1 MYPGGTSGKE
11 SACQGRRC
19 KGYGLDPWVGKIT
32 WRRKWQPT
40 PVFFPGQSHGQRSLV
55 GYGSWGHKESDTT
68 EHMCTHTHTH
78 THTCAHTHTHVCTQ
92 RHMCAHMH
100 THTCVHT
107 CVCVHIHTRVHAHR
121 DTRTRVCVH
130 TCACTRIHTCAHT
143 HTMFPVCNYLIQISY
158 PPKDMR
164 SILPF
169 PDEDTEAQ
177 RPHMDL
183 QGQG

>member
-78 THTCAHTHTHVCTQ
+78 TRVLTHI
-92 RHMCAHMH
+92 HMCAHRD
-100 THTCVHT
+100 TCVHT
-107 CVCVHIHTRVHAHR
+107 CTRTHVCIHACVCTYIHVCMHTGTHVHACACTHVRAHAYTRVH
-121 DTRTRVCVH
+121 
-130 TCACTRIHTCAHT
+130 T
-143 HTMFPVCNYLIQISY
+143 HTLCSQSATISS
-158 PPKDMR
+158 R
-164 SILPF
+164 SHI
-169 PDEDTEAQ
+169 
-177 RPHMDL
+177 RPRT
-183 QGQG
+183 

>member
-1 MYPGGTSGKE
+1 MVKNLPAKAGDARDMGWIPGLG
-11 SACQGRRC
+11 
-19 KGYGLDPWVGKIT
+19 
-32 WRRKWQPT
+32 
-40 PVFFPGQSHGQRSLV
+40 RSLGGENGNPLQYSSLV
-55 GYGSWGHKESDTT
+55 NPMDRGAWWAMAHGVTKSQTQLST
-68 EHMCTHTHTH
+68 CARTHTHTH

-143 HTMFPVCNYLIQISY
+143 HTMFPVCNYLMQISY

>member
-78 THTCAHTHTHVCTQ
+78 THTHVCSHTYTCVHTETHVCTHAHAHMCAYMRVCAHTYTCACTQGHTYTRVRAHMCVHTHTHVCT
-92 RHMCAHMH
+92 H
-100 THTCVHT
+100 THYVPSLQLSHP
-107 CVCVHIHTRVHAHR
+107 
-121 DTRTRVCVH
+121 D
-130 TCACTRIHTCAHT
+130 
-143 HTMFPVCNYLIQISY
+143 LISAQGHEKYSPIS
-158 PPKDMR
+158 R
-164 SILPF
+164 
-169 PDEDTEAQ
+169 
-177 RPHMDL
+177 
-183 QGQG
+183 

>member
-68 EHMCTHTHTH
+68 EHMCAHTHTH
-78 THTCAHTHTHVCTQ
+78 THVHTRVLT
-92 RHMCAHMH
+92 HMCAHRD
-100 THTCVHT
+100 TCVHT
-107 CVCVHIHTRVHAHR
+107 CTC
-121 DTRTRVCVH
+121 TRVCTHACAH
-130 TCACTRIHTCAHT
+130 TCTCMCTQRHTYMRVRAHMRVHMHTHVCAHT

-164 SILPF
+164 TILPF
-169 PDEDTEAQ
+169 S
-177 RPHMDL
+177 R
-183 QGQG
+183 